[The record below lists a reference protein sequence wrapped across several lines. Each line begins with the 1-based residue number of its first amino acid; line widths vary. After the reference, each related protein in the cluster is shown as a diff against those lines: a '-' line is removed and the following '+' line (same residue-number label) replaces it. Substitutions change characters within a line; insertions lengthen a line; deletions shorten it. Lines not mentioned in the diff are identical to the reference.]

1 MDLEEILSSKM
12 LKPDRSLLNW
22 IRALTLSLLL
32 KLPPKKKK
40 KKKKKKNRTLI
51 LSMKFLSPE
60 VAFLSL

>member
-1 MDLEEILSSKM
+1 MDLEEKLSSKM
-12 LKPDRSLLNW
+12 LRPDRSLLNW

-32 KLPPKKKK
+32 KLPQ
-40 KKKKKKNRTLI
+40 KKKKNRTLI